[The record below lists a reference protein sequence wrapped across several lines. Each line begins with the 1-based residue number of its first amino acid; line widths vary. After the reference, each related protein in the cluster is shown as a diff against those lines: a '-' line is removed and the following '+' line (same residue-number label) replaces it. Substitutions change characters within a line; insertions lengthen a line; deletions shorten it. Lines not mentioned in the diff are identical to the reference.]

1 MESTG
6 DKSAIGPVR
15 WEHFR
20 HGADIGVRGFGPSL
34 ASAFEQAAL
43 ALTAVLVDPDTV
55 RPSQTVEITLEAP
68 NPDLLLYD
76 WLNAIVYEMG
86 TREMIFGAFEVS
98 MTGNRLVGRA
108 HGEPIT
114 RDRHEPAVEV
124 KGATMTELSVKETSP
139 GEWRA
144 QCIVDV

>member
-6 DKSAIGPVR
+6 DTSATGLAR

-20 HGADIGVRGFGPSL
+20 HSADIGVRGYGPSL
-34 ASAFEQAAL
+34 ESAFEQAAL
-43 ALTAVLVDPDTV
+43 AMTAVLVDPDVV
-55 RPSQTVEITLEAP
+55 RREDTVEIMLEAP

-86 TREMIFGAFEVS
+86 AREMIFGAFDVS
-98 MTGNRLVGRA
+98 ISGNKLAGRA
-108 HGEPIT
+108 HGEPVT
-114 RDRHEPAVEV
+114 RDRHEPAVEI
-124 KGATMTELSVKETSP
+124 KGATMTELAAGEIIP

-144 QCIVDV
+144 QCVVDV